1 MNRLPA
7 IKKPAPSKTPVSG
20 ARRAKSVPGPIASSA
35 VKPAGPSTLNSQPST
50 VLLAVTGMSPAVLTE
65 TVWALA
71 HEAEPVLPSRVIAI
85 TTVAGRQEIER
96 QLFQPLARF
105 GGQTAWEV
113 LRGQIAAQGH
123 DVSARLRFGTTADD
137 IRVIT
142 GVEPVTQRSREL
154 PDIRKPADNEAAADF
169 LLEQVRSIVENPDT
183 QLIASVA
190 GGRKTMGAL
199 LYACM
204 TLAGR
209 ETDRLTHVLV
219 SEPYETLREFYFP
232 GQPGGPVLKSE
243 IAFDTAAALVELAD
257 VPFVALRNLFQ
268 KELGRK
274 AGTFSRLVETCRANV
289 RQRAA
294 ESLRV
299 FMAAS
304 RPEVEVN
311 GQVIKLAPLEQLLL
325 LFLARRASHTE
336 PAYGAYRE
344 AVDDLNAF
352 RNGIVAQAPKDDF
365 SDWRHASS
373 LRSKWDEQEIR
384 KAVSGIRSKL
394 RSRGE
399 PTALLASYL
408 PEKGRCSLSLAAS
421 AIELSD

>member
-1 MNRLPA
+1 MP
-7 IKKPAPSKTPVSG
+7 KTPS
-20 ARRAKSVPGPIASSA
+20 RPSEKSVPSV
-35 VKPAGPSTLNSQPST
+35 VKQVRTSTFSPSPST

-71 HEAEPVLPSRVIAI
+71 HEAEPVLPSRVIAV

-105 GGQTAWEV
+105 GGQTAWEA
-113 LRGQIAAQGH
+113 LRGRIAAQGH
-123 DVSARLRFGTTADD
+123 DTSARLRFGTTADD

-154 PDIRKPADNEAAADF
+154 PDIRTPADNEAAADF
-169 LLEQVRSIVENPDT
+169 LLEQVRAVVENPDA

-204 TLAGR
+204 TLVGR

-232 GQPGGPVLKSE
+232 GQTGGTIARSEFRGAKSE
-243 IAFDTAAALVELAD
+243 DGNAKSEMAFDPAQAVVELAN
-257 VPFVALRNLFQ
+257 VPFVALRNLLQ

-274 AGTFSRLVETCRANV
+274 AGTFSRLVETCRENV

-294 ESLRV
+294 ESLRISID
-299 FMAAS
+299 AA
-304 RPEVEVN
+304 RLEVEVN
-311 GQVIKLAPLEQLLL
+311 GQVTKLAPLEQLLL
-325 LFLARRASHTE
+325 LFLARRAKQGE
-336 PAYGAYRE
+336 PAYGAYGE
-344 AVDDLNAF
+344 AVDDLNVF
-352 RNGIVAQAPKDDF
+352 RADLVARAAKDNYG
-365 SDWRHASS
+365 DWRHADS
-373 LRSKWDEQEIR
+373 LRSLWDEQEIR
-384 KAVSGIRSKL
+384 KAVSGIRTKL
-394 RSRGE
+394 RQRGGDAA
-399 PTALLASYL
+399 ALATCL
-408 PEKGRCSLSLAAS
+408 PEKGRCSLDVPGPLLH
-421 AIELSD
+421 IK